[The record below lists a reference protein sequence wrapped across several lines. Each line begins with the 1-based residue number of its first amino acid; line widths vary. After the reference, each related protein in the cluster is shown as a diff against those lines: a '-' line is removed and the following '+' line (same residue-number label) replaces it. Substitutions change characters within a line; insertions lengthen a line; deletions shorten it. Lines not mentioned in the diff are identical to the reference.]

1 MRILFVHRNARLSGL
16 TTYVRSL
23 LPALRARGHQCELV
37 VRPGTGS
44 AGLAAALGKRPWWH
58 PPPAGWAARKI
69 EKIIRCE
76 GIELVN
82 AQTRRCAVHALP
94 ACRRT
99 GTPLVMTLHSI
110 TDLSGCKEAV
120 EYARALVVMNE
131 NARHYYAD
139 RYPGLAD
146 KLRLTRLPVELSRF
160 RPAALNGGTARIL
173 YLGRLSRSKGEAAL
187 DLVEATRLM
196 LPRVPDLEL
205 TIAGTGSRLK
215 PARRRAAEVNR
226 QAQRQVIEVVGKTA
240 FPEQLIAAA
249 GIVVGAGYAALE
261 GLACGRK
268 VVGLGVWGLLGV
280 ITPDNMDA
288 AIASNFGDSGAV
300 WEEITPAL
308 LAEQIWQAYQQ
319 EEADPQWARKI
330 LEAQFAPERVA
341 ESLEAVFAE
350 ALRSR

>member
-69 EKIIRCE
+69 EKIIRRE
-76 GIELVN
+76 GIDLVN

-160 RPAALNGGTARIL
+160 RPAGIRHNTVK
-173 YLGRLSRSKGEAAL
+173 LSDFIRRQSMIIHPHIIDQA
-187 DLVEATRLM
+187 
-196 LPRVPDLEL
+196 VP
-205 TIAGTGSRLK
+205 
-215 PARRRAAEVNR
+215 
-226 QAQRQVIEVVGKTA
+226 
-240 FPEQLIAAA
+240 
-249 GIVVGAGYAALE
+249 
-261 GLACGRK
+261 
-268 VVGLGVWGLLGV
+268 
-280 ITPDNMDA
+280 
-288 AIASNFGDSGAV
+288 IASRCVCVCTYPDIPLVVIN
-300 WEEITPAL
+300 PA
-308 LAEQIWQAYQQ
+308 
-319 EEADPQWARKI
+319 PN
-330 LEAQFAPERVA
+330 
-341 ESLEAVFAE
+341 
-350 ALRSR
+350 SRGTF